1 MTPRLAAF
9 LLVLFLFAA
18 PLRAA
23 EKEAVTMAVPSFS
36 LSFSLGYL
44 AEDLG
49 FFAKQGLAVKQLQL
63 QGLAAINAVISGS
76 ADFAEPSAASLTRAA
91 AKGQRLLGIAELTSR
106 PFVQLV
112 MRKET
117 AEAAGF
123 DAKAPLAQ
131 RALALKGKIIGVDS
145 VNSVVH
151 AYVRLVAKAGGYDPD
166 AIHFAF
172 MAPTSLIASYETKQ
186 IDGFAMTPPWPQKAI
201 LDDGAVMVASGPDG
215 DPSYSAFANTVLLTR
230 PEVCE
235 KRAELCAKMGRAFAA
250 AAVAI
255 RDQPD
260 QALAA
265 LQKRFST
272 LDPKLMAVSFAVLRK
287 ITPVPPALNAA
298 ALENVEQY
306 NLDAGLLKPEE
317 KLKSYDGIFTDKYVR

>member
-1 MTPRLAAF
+1 MAWRLGAVI
-9 LLVLFLFAA
+9 LTLFLCA
-18 PLRAA
+18 PPALRAE

-49 FFAKQGLAVKQLQL
+49 YFAKEGLAVKQLEL

-112 MRKET
+112 MRKE
-117 AEAAGF
+117 AVAGF

-131 RALALKGKIIGVDS
+131 RALALKGKVIGVDS

-151 AYVRLVAKAGGYDPD
+151 AYVRLIAKAGGYDPE
-166 AIHFAF
+166 AIRFAF
-172 MAPTSLIASYETKQ
+172 MAPTSLIASYDTKQ
-186 IDGFAMTPPWPQKAI
+186 IDGFAMTPPWPEKP
-201 LDDGAVMVASGPDG
+201 LLEGSAVMVASGPDG
-215 DPSYSAFANTVLLTR
+215 DPAYAAFANTVLLTR

-235 KRAELCAKMGRAFAA
+235 KRAGLCEKMGRAFAA

-255 RDQPD
+255 RDEPD
-260 QALAA
+260 KALAA

-272 LDPKLMAVSFAVLRK
+272 LDPKLMAVSFEVLRK
-287 ITPVPPALNAA
+287 ITPVPPALSAA
-298 ALENVEQY
+298 ALENVEQF
-306 NLDAGLLKPEE
+306 NIDAGLLKPGE